1 MGEGNEGVGGE
12 GGVWMRLGWDAAKGA
27 FACPVAVAE
36 GVGMVAGM
44 AGLAVGRA
52 GSRVR
57 LA

>member
-1 MGEGNEGVGGE
+1 M
-12 GGVWMRLGWDAAKGA
+12 GWDAAKGA